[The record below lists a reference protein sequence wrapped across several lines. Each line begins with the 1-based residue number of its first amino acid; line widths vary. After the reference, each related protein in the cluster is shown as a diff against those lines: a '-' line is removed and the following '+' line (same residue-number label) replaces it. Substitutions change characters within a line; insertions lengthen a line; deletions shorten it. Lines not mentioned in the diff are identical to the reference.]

1 MPAANDMPLTPVD
14 FLARAAEIHPD
25 KLAVVDGET
34 RTSYG
39 ALWLRVRRLASALVS
54 AGISPG
60 DRVAVLAPNTGAMI
74 EAHFG
79 VPLAGAVL
87 TAINVRLEPASVAFI
102 LRHSGARLLI
112 VDSDCSALALAGLS
126 RLEVRP
132 MVVEVAEKPTIGGLS
147 YETFLSASDHDF
159 AGRWPDDEREP
170 IALNYTSG
178 TTGDPKGAVYTHR
191 GAYLNALG
199 NVINFGLDPTTV
211 YLWTLPMFHCNGWTF
226 AWAVTAVGGT
236 HLCLRR
242 FDARR
247 VLELIADNR
256 VTHLCGAPIVLTML
270 IEAARRE
277 SVRFDHRV
285 RIATGGAPPP
295 SAVIAAMTAMG
306 CEITHLYGL
315 TETYGPATL
324 CLPQADWSTLTKEQ
338 RAQRMARQG
347 VRHVAIGG
355 LKVVDPVTR
364 SELPCDGESV
374 GEIVLR
380 GNTIMDRYFENPD
393 ATAAAFR
400 DGWFNT
406 GDLAVRHPDG
416 YLEIKDRAKDIIIS
430 GGENISSIE
439 IEEVLYRHPAVLEAA
454 VVARAD
460 PRWGETP
467 CAFVRLRDSAESP
480 SAADLIAWCRQHLAG
495 FKVPKTILFGDLPKT
510 ATGKIQKF
518 MLRARVNVT
527 E

>member
-1 MPAANDMPLTPVD
+1 MPAANDMPLTPLD

-25 KLAVVDGET
+25 KTAVVDGES
-34 RTSYG
+34 RIGYG
-39 ALWLRVRRLASALVS
+39 ALWLRVRRLASALVA
-54 AGISPG
+54 AGVSPG
-60 DRVAVLAPNTGAMI
+60 DRVAVLAPNSGAMI

-79 VPLAGAVL
+79 IPLAGAVL
-87 TAINVRLEPASVAFI
+87 TAINLRLEPASVAFI

-112 VDSDCSALALAGLS
+112 VDGDCSALALAALAQ
-126 RLEVRP
+126 LEVRP
-132 MVVEVAEKPTIGGLS
+132 TVIEAAERPSMGAPS
-147 YETFLSASDHDF
+147 YEAFLAAGNPDF
-159 AGRWPDDEREP
+159 AGRWPDNEREP

-199 NVINFGLDPTTV
+199 NVINFGLDPATV

-226 AWAVTAVGGT
+226 PWAVTAVGGT
-236 HLCLRR
+236 HICVRR
-242 FDARR
+242 FDAHR
-247 VLELIADNR
+247 VLALIAEHQ
-256 VTHLCGAPIVLTML
+256 VSHLCGAPVILTML
-270 IEAARRE
+270 AEAAHRD
-277 SVRFDHRV
+277 SVHFGHSV

-295 SAVIAAMTAMG
+295 SAVIAAMAAIG
-306 CEITHLYGL
+306 CQITHLYGL

-324 CLPQADWSTLTKEQ
+324 CLPQSDWPALSKEQ

-347 VRHVAIGG
+347 VRHVAMGG
-355 LKVVDPVTR
+355 LKVVDRVTR

-374 GEIVLR
+374 GEILLR
-380 GNTIMDRYFENPD
+380 GNTIMDGYFDNPG

-416 YLEIKDRAKDIIIS
+416 YVEIKDRAKDIIIS

-439 IEEVLYRHPAVLEAA
+439 IEEILYRHPAVLEAA

-467 CAFVRLRDSAESP
+467 CAFVRLRDDAAP
-480 SAADLIAWCRQHLAG
+480 TSAADLIAWCRQHLAG
-495 FKVPKTILFGDLPKT
+495 FKVPKTVLFGDLPKT

-518 MLRARVNVT
+518 LLRAQANAS